1 MNSITDLRPNKVT
14 IVICAILIGCTM
26 YGQDAL
32 SNGLDGVSNTFRDS
46 WWPKIKVI
54 AYILAGV
61 YALFGLVN
69 VFKQSQRGDDNVG
82 KVAGA
87 WLGGL
92 AIFLVGIWAVDTF
105 IIAAAV

>member
-1 MNSITDLRPNKVT
+1 MKNNSSISKLLQRATGKNSGLKFRPNQV
-14 IVICAILIGCTM
+14 VVVLCAVLIGCTM

-61 YALFGLVN
+61 FALFGLIN
-69 VFKQSQRGDDNVG
+69 VFKQSQRGEDNVA
-82 KVAGA
+82 K
-87 WLGGL
+87 
-92 AIFLVGIWAVDTF
+92 
-105 IIAAAV
+105 